1 MSDKDKQLDKI
12 KKLKILEK
20 KNKIKYCNLVH
31 FGNSIDQILDD
42 CVFILNEQKK
52 EKIAELTG
60 LDLLALSILLMDECN
75 FRVGN
80 LKYKNSTGLLTIE
93 TKHCDAK
100 KGKIEFLG
108 KKQVVNSCLLD
119 DKFLTDQI
127 RQLWNEVDTY
137 SPRTDGRK
145 FLFSFDNGKHR
156 VNTNDLN
163 NFLKIYHPSFS
174 AKMFRTWKA
183 NSFFLEKLK
192 TLPIPE
198 KKGEF
203 NENLKTSIE
212 YAAEKLYHTP
222 GICKK
227 SYIDNRIIQLYKDD
241 PKMFDK
247 NVELVDL
254 LKQFCE

>member
-31 FGNSIDQILDD
+31 FGNSVDQILDD

-192 TLPIPE
+192 TQPIPE

-227 SYIDNRIIQLYKDD
+227 SYIDNRIIQLYKED
-241 PKMFDK
+241 PKMFDN